1 MAVLAVRIEDEGT
14 LKFNEFFDYNGNCWG
29 LSKSRRSASR
39 TGIALEDFYQCTVLT
54 DWVQDIPVIFLY
66 EDPSD
71 KTMNVCGWYKKAK
84 IWRKALTPSLFLE
97 GNICARTLDGVLLPE
112 KIRPK
117 AESPLP
123 QRISDFG
130 DHMYR
135 VIEDDEDGYAL
146 LRDMMEKPWKT
157 ENIRF
162 DLAPSYMDRA
172 WVRRE
177 GARLTASGEKDMR
190 KGQYEACIQK
200 CMDYGQMLM
209 DDRCR
214 DISDI
219 KTLRD
224 YAKMAVTLRP
234 VLADGYYYE
243 AMADEHLGFV
253 KEGLKAVNKA
263 LNLEPDGADLLALK
277 ANLLIGLKDYS
288 QAARFYQ
295 ESFDISGDE
304 AYLLMK
310 GRTMFLM
317 GNVDAAYEVY
327 RKITDKDLLEAA
339 GISLNDMERRWP
351 FVAIRG
357 LKNLLKK
364 GSKEG

>member
-29 LSKSRRSASR
+29 LSKSRRSLSD

-71 KTMNVCGWYKKAK
+71 KIMKVCGWYKKAK
-84 IWRKALTPSLFLE
+84 IWRKVHHPCLFLE
-97 GNICARTLDGVLLPE
+97 GNICARTLDAVFLPE
-112 KIRPK
+112 NTRPG
-117 AESPLP
+117 AVSPLP
-123 QRISDFG
+123 RLAGDFG
-130 DHMYR
+130 DSMYR
-135 VIEDDEDGYAL
+135 VIEDDEDGYEL
-146 LRDMMEKPWKT
+146 LKNMMEKPWKM

-162 DLAPSYMDRA
+162 DLAASHMDKAR
-172 WVRRE
+172 VRRE
-177 GARLTASGEKDMR
+177 GVRLTAPGEKDIR
-190 KGQYEACIQK
+190 RGEYEACIQK

-209 DDRCR
+209 DDRCS
-214 DISDI
+214 DIGDI

-224 YAKMAVTLRP
+224 FARMAVTLRP
-234 VLADGYYYE
+234 GLADGYYYE

-288 QAARFYQ
+288 QAAQLYQ

-304 AYLLMK
+304 GYLLMK
-310 GRTMFLM
+310 GRALFLM
-317 GNVDAAYEVY
+317 GNVDAAYDVY
-327 RKITDKDLLEAA
+327 RKITHKDLLEEA
-339 GISLNDMERRWP
+339 GINLNDMEHRWP